1 MSVELTIEDV
11 AGRAGVDVVYVRRLI
26 DLGVVGPEKGGY
38 RERDAHV
45 TALLHIWEEAGLTAE
60 SILAAAESGQLTL
73 DFLESPGW
81 ELPPQLDRTYRQLAE
96 ERNMPVDL
104 LQAIHRSMG
113 FIPPDADE
121 RANPD
126 DVVVADLA
134 RMLLDIG
141 GSQDAIGRLFRV
153 YADNLRRLALAE
165 ADLYVEQIER
175 PSRSA
180 GTSEPELMRRG
191 AGVGRDIAPLVK
203 AALAA
208 IYERHRQ
215 HVWAQHS
222 VETAEAVLEGAGL
235 YQRVERTPAICF
247 VDLTGYTRLTEEQ
260 GDETAARLASHLGA
274 LVDGVA
280 LRHAGRPVRWLG
292 DGGMFLFREATAAVR
307 AALEMSEGAP
317 AAGLPTTHI
326 GIQSGPVVFQDG
338 DVYGRTVNVASRIA
352 DLAEAGDVLTTEETM
367 RRVGAPEIDWTRV
380 GPVELQGVARPV
392 TLFRATR
399 RRDPH
404 HQVTAWRTA

>member
-1 MSVELTIEDV
+1 MELTIEDV
-11 AGRAGVDVVYVRRLI
+11 AGRAGVDVGYVRRLS
-26 DLGVVGPEKGGY
+26 DLGALGPEGNGY
-38 RERDAHV
+38 RERDVHV
-45 TALLHIWEEAGLTAE
+45 TALLHMWEDAGLTAE
-60 SILAAAESGQLTL
+60 SILAATEGGELSL

-81 ELPPQLDRTYRQLAE
+81 ELPPRLDRTYRQLAE
-96 ERNMPVDL
+96 ERDLPVEL
-104 LQAIHRSMG
+104 LQTIQRAIG
-113 FIPPDADE
+113 FVPPEPDE
-121 RANPD
+121 LAKPD
-126 DVVVADLA
+126 DVVIADLA
-134 RMLLDIG
+134 RILIDIG
-141 GSQDAIGRLFRV
+141 GSQDAIRRLFRV

-191 AGVGRDIAPLVK
+191 AGVGRDMAPLVRTT
-203 AALAA
+203 LAA

-222 VETAEAVLEGAGL
+222 IETAELALERAGL
-235 YQRVERTPAICF
+235 YQRAERTPTICF

-260 GDETAARLASHLGA
+260 GDEAAARLASRLST

-280 LRHAGRPVRWLG
+280 LRHGGRPVRWLG
-292 DGGMFLFREATAAVR
+292 DGGMFLFPDATVAVR

-326 GIQSGPVVFQDG
+326 GIHSGPVVSQDG
-338 DVYGRTVNVASRIA
+338 DVYGRTVNIASRIA

-367 RRVGAPEIDWTRV
+367 RQVDAADVDWTLV
-380 GPVELQGVARPV
+380 GPAELQGVATPV
-392 TLFRATR
+392 TLYRASPR
-399 RRDPH
+399 R
-404 HQVTAWRTA
+404 T